1 MTLLTERHAPDP
13 ATVPRPAPTRRPSPP
28 ASALARSARARG
40 FVPLGMPRNYYDDI
54 AARFDL
60 EDAAVAELRELHL
73 GYDRDAT
80 GEYLHFYTRTVGEVF
95 LEFVERIDAYAGYG
109 AGTAPV
115 RLTAQGRR

>member
-1 MTLLTERHAPDP
+1 MTPQEPSDLDCAQRRAELATAWAQTIGRTAYVPMTAAEMQDFLLDQ
-13 ATVPRPAPTRRPSPP
+13 VNV
-28 ASALARSARARG
+28 LA
-40 FVPLGMPRNYYDDI
+40 
-54 AARFDL
+54 
-60 EDAAVAELRELHL
+60 DAAVAELRELHL